1 MKANR
6 LVYSMIMLCQNDH
19 VSLRAL
25 TSAVTAKRPNGCA
38 RTAWKKLEH
47 LHKPKDDSTKY
58 ELVQKFNRLELSQE
72 NKNPYEWL
80 AEPQSIRVQLMIDHS
95 YDIPDSEFISHI
107 IYNVQPRIYQTLSTL
122 VK

>member
-6 LVYSMIMLCQNDH
+6 LAYSMLMLCQNDH

-38 RTAWKKLEH
+38 RTAWKNLEQ

-58 ELVQKFNRLELSQE
+58 ELVQKFNRLE
-72 NKNPYEWL
+72 
-80 AEPQSIRVQLMIDHS
+80 
-95 YDIPDSEFISHI
+95 
-107 IYNVQPRIYQTLSTL
+107 
-122 VK
+122 